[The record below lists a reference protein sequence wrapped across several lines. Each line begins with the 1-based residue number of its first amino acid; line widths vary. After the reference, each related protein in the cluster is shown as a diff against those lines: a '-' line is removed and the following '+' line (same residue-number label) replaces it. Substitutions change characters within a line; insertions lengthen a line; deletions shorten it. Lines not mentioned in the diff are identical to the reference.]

1 MLEEAV
7 EFAAVQ
13 GAPRA
18 VKVVSRLRLLPG
30 VVVVQE
36 LHEGPITESIAG
48 GGGVMLV
55 VSKQEPRRRRSTHLV
70 KYAELLPRLALDLL
84 LLCLNIRAG

>member
-48 GGGVMLV
+48 GGVMLV